1 MDSPYAMDLKV
12 LGLTSAFEQA
22 FAAARA
28 EFPTYECAI
37 GRVTKIERGFAAV
50 VGAEAEGL
58 LHVPKALSK
67 HPESTPATGD
77 WVLVSF
83 AREVVLSVLPRR
95 SKFVRRAAGQR
106 REPQVVAA
114 NVDHLFVVMGLD
126 KDFSLRRMER
136 YLVLAAESQA
146 SPVVFLTKAGVAEE
160 VEAKLAA
167 AQSMAQAIPVH
178 AIDVLAGLG
187 IEAPWNY
194 LSVGSTAALV
204 GSSGAGKSTLANH
217 LLGADV
223 QLTGLVRAHDDR
235 GKHTTSRRELFV
247 LPRGGIVIDTPGLR
261 ELSMWADSDSFANA
275 FEDVTALALACR
287 FSNCAHN
294 EEPGCRVRAAITEGL
309 LQAERLASFRQ
320 LEGELRTSG
329 RTSTRPD
336 RHSSRIKREDVS
348 SRRPLRKG

>member
-1 MDSPYAMDLKV
+1 
-12 LGLTSAFEQA
+12 
-22 FAAARA
+22 
-28 EFPTYECAI
+28 
-37 GRVTKIERGFAAV
+37 
-50 VGAEAEGL
+50 
-58 LHVPKALSK
+58 
-67 HPESTPATGD
+67 
-77 WVLVSF
+77 
-83 AREVVLSVLPRR
+83 
-95 SKFVRRAAGQR
+95 
-106 REPQVVAA
+106 
-114 NVDHLFVVMGLD
+114 
-126 KDFSLRRMER
+126 
-136 YLVLAAESQA
+136 
-146 SPVVFLTKAGVAEE
+146 
-160 VEAKLAA
+160 
-167 AQSMAQAIPVH
+167 MAQAVPVH

-187 IEAPWNY
+187 IDAPWRY
-194 LSVGSTAALV
+194 LSLGSTAALV